1 MALRSYL
8 SSLPTPT
15 AIHTSIQTLTRV
27 LLLYTA
33 LQTDS
38 SHLILGTSLTTLA
51 VSLISGVAQGSG
63 FNVREEMLEEW
74 SPDPGITT
82 VPELWPE
89 DGKKTKKLKRTVRI
103 VRPLR
108 DIGMKECAA
117 WAWWSRISVV
127 GKEKW
132 LWPGAKPGIGT
143 LTKGASVSRLSL
155 SLCLADQSH
164 LCYSLTMQ
172 NSSWVSSKT
181 TRQQCPRSYGPAL
194 NCNRRVTST
203 ASVSYADGMSLLPS
217 VPQTLR

>member
-15 AIHTSIQTLTRV
+15 AVHTSVQTLTRV

-38 SHLILGTSLTTLA
+38 SHLILGTSLTSLA

-74 SPDPGITT
+74 SPDPGITA

-89 DGKKTKKLKRTVRI
+89 DGKNAKKLKRTVRL

-117 WAWWSRISVV
+117 WAWWSHIPVV

-143 LTKGASVSRLSL
+143 LTKGARIAVL
-155 SLCLADQSH
+155 LAV
-164 LCYSLTMQ
+164 CIF
-172 NSSWVSSKT
+172 
-181 TRQQCPRSYGPAL
+181 P
-194 NCNRRVTST
+194 
-203 ASVSYADGMSLLPS
+203 
-217 VPQTLR
+217 